1 MLDCGNSNTSKQSAL
16 FPKIRIFFSLPIA
29 IRYIVDCYFDKEIQD
44 PELIFA
50 SLNDTKKRVQE
61 LESRLTL
68 ILVVL
73 LEQTKRQIEILPNRK
88 SVPED
93 IARIEFDRFLEAVEY
108 EIKKG
113 DRGSIESM
121 VLDIYQRSGGN

>member
-1 MLDCGNSNTSKQSAL
+1 MN
-16 FPKIRIFFSLPIA
+16 
-29 IRYIVDCYFDKEIQD
+29 
-44 PELIFA
+44 
-50 SLNDTKKRVQE
+50 
-61 LESRLTL
+61 L